1 MEDKIYWIWLSLVFG
16 VANRRLWQIMN
27 IYESASEAFYAMHS
41 GSTGKFLNRKEQK
54 SVREIPLKNA
64 ESIAEECRKRN
75 IGITTYSDIDYPLS
89 LKYISVPP
97 AVLYYKG
104 NINCIN
110 GAKTITSVG
119 TRYASEYS
127 IYAASRI
134 CSELAEHNI
143 IIVSGFAVG
152 VDIASNLA
160 AVSMNKPTVCV
171 MGCGVDVDYPRD
183 NFQYR
188 DRILESGGL
197 FISEYLPGTPPASAN
212 FPKRNRILSALGRAT
227 MIFEASSKSG
237 ALITAHHAVEQGRD
251 VFVLP
256 PANIFSNAYSG
267 NVELLSD
274 GAIPLMSAEDI
285 IDFFSHGSPV
295 DDIVKE
301 EAFVVLNQYE
311 KSQKSHNS
319 CADRNPDKEEYEEYE
334 IRTDD
339 VSENFSVQNIDS
351 FEGLQRDILLLL
363 AEEKKLHADVICS
376 RLSIDSAVLMAEL
389 TELEI
394 SGAVSSNAGRIY
406 EIII

>member
-41 GSTGKFLNRKEQK
+41 GSTGKLLNRKEQK